1 MRLDRFRLLHLR
13 RLRDHRLRT
22 AVSVLGIASGVGLI
36 VAMSSLLTSATATA
50 DATVALL
57 GGARYEVTVAT
68 ADLERAR
75 DAIADVE
82 RVEGVRHFVE
92 VPMMIDDVQGWLVAL
107 EDRDGLTT
115 RPAKALAATTGI
127 RTGSALPVSGRH
139 VLTGPTGQPMAG
151 QIAGRAE
158 PELRDRYGGRVAVAD
173 LETALRL
180 RGRTGTET
188 LLVHGQPD
196 PTALA
201 TAAGDADIREAA
213 NRVIQARNTIGVMFT
228 MLSILGA
235 MGLVVGGFLLFNTM
249 NMTVLDRRH
258 EIASLRALGGD
269 RRMILTGVLAEAA
282 TLGAVGSALGLVLGT
297 AMARSVIATVPDAFA
312 RAIGTPLQ
320 TSVPATLL
328 VVAWLLGVATA
339 MASAI
344 VPARRAL
351 RIEPLEALRP
361 EVQPSEHHLT
371 RRWWLI
377 GAGVLLFVIPSGR
390 MAFGAAMAGLLCIAA
405 GAAPF
410 IIAMTVGIAR
420 RLGASGELAATALK
434 RSGRRVWGTT
444 TVVMIAVAIAVTTSG
459 LAVNLRDTTNEN
471 LSTILGSDFWIGTTS
486 GDNIA
491 LVGLPTAWTTEFE
504 SIEGVRSIAANT
516 WVPAESGP
524 HIVGVQGVYG
534 DSAYSFTRL
543 ATDDARA
550 RMAAGEGA
558 VVIKQTALTFGYE
571 VGDIID
577 IPGATP
583 SLRLP
588 IVAITGAIAPGSGG
602 MVNISHDLFAAH
614 YGIDSF
620 ARYEV
625 QLEPGADPS
634 AVREQLDRITAGH
647 RVQIFTGEEF
657 GADARQSSDQI
668 LALIAMMLL
677 VIVTCAAVALLNTL
691 LASTLERTNEFAVLR
706 AIGATKRRIVTS
718 VATEALAIG
727 LTGAVLGA
735 VAGSAYHASL
745 VSTIRAITAFDIDY
759 AFSPA
764 AFAAAILTGIA
775 IAGAGAILPC
785 RRANRLDILNA
796 LAR

>member
-1 MRLDRFRLLHLR
+1 M
-13 RLRDHRLRT
+13 RT

-115 RPAKALAATTGI
+115 RPAQALAATTGI

-188 LLVHGQPD
+188 LLVYGQPD

-213 NRVIQARNTIGVMFT
+213 NRVIQARNTIGILFT

-269 RRMILTGVLAEAA
+269 RRTILTGMLAEAA

-297 AMARSVIATVPDAFA
+297 TMARSVIATVPDAFA

-390 MAFGAAMAGLLCIAA
+390 LAFGAAMAGLLCIAA

-410 IIAMTVGIAR
+410 IIAMTVGISR

-491 LVGLPTAWTTEFE
+491 LVGLPTAWTAEFE

-583 SLRLP
+583 SLRLL

-775 IAGAGAILPC
+775 IAGAGAVLPC